1 MRPPASRSK
10 MQCIVHHPCRNLRT
24 RRCSKE
30 TLFLGSSPMNKRY
43 ACLMTLGLLLF
54 CSRTWAE
61 LVVEI
66 TKGQADA
73 IPIAIVPFSSPE
85 AAAAS
90 FDVAQLVSDDL
101 ARSGRFKTTDRKDMI
116 EQPHT
121 GAGISFDDWRRL
133 SNDYMV
139 VGQVQ
144 PLGQD
149 RYNITFELYNVLNH
163 QRLLGY
169 QISANKPGLRL
180 ASHQVADMV
189 FEKIL
194 GIRGAFATRI
204 AYISVLGSL
213 PHKDY
218 RLIVADADGENPHVV
233 MQSNEPLMSPSWSPD
248 GQSLAYVSFEDRLPS
263 MYVQFLKTG
272 ERERVSARAGVN
284 QAPAWSPDGKK
295 LALTL
300 STRDGNLDIYVLD
313 LATQALTRITDDPG
327 IDPEPKWSKD
337 GQSLY
342 FTSDRAGGPQIYRIG
357 ADGGDKPRRL
367 TFQGSYNARHRLS
380 PDESQLAFVTQEDG
394 GYRIATMDLRGRGD
408 VQVLTKGHFDV
419 SPSFAPNGAEI
430 IYASRDR
437 GRGVLALVSADG
449 RVQERLVS
457 SEGELQEPAW
467 APF

>member
-1 MRPPASRSK
+1 
-10 MQCIVHHPCRNLRT
+10 
-24 RRCSKE
+24 
-30 TLFLGSSPMNKRY
+30 MNKRFC
-43 ACLMTLGLLLF
+43 CLMSFALLLL
-54 CSRTWAE
+54 CAQTRAE

-73 IPIAIVPFSSPE
+73 IPIAIVPFSSAE
-85 AAAAS
+85 AAATS
-90 FDVAQLVSDDL
+90 FDVAQLVNDDL

-116 EQPHT
+116 EQPHA

-133 SNDYMV
+133 NNDYMV
-139 VGQVQ
+139 VGQMQ

-149 RYNITFELYNVLNH
+149 RYTITFELYNVLTR

-213 PHKDY
+213 PHRDY

-233 MQSNEPLMSPSWSPD
+233 MQSNEPLMSPAWSPD
-248 GQSLAYVSFEDRLPS
+248 GQSLAYVSFENRLPS
-263 MYVQFLKTG
+263 VYVQFLKTG
-272 ERERVSARAGVN
+272 ERQRVSSQAGVN

-300 STRDGNLDIYVLD
+300 STRDGNLDIYIKD
-313 LATQALTRITDDPG
+313 LTTQALTRITDDPG
-327 IDPEPKWSKD
+327 IDTEPQWSKD

-357 ADGGDKPRRL
+357 IQNGDKPRRL
-367 TFQGSYNARHRLS
+367 TFQGSYNARPRVS
-380 PDESQLAFVTQEDG
+380 PDESQMAFVTQEEG
-394 GYRIATMDLRGRGD
+394 GYHIAIMDLRGRGD

-419 SPSFAPNGAEI
+419 SPSYAPNGAEI

>member
-1 MRPPASRSK
+1 
-10 MQCIVHHPCRNLRT
+10 
-24 RRCSKE
+24 
-30 TLFLGSSPMNKRY
+30 MNKRIL
-43 ACLMTLGLLLF
+43 CLMAIGCFAF
-54 CSRTWAE
+54 CSRSWAE

-66 TKGQADA
+66 TKGQAEA

-90 FDVAQLVSDDL
+90 FDVAQLVGNDL

-133 SNDYMV
+133 NNDYIV

-144 PLGQD
+144 PAGPD
-149 RYNITFELYNVLNH
+149 RYEITFELYNVLTR

-169 QISANKPGLRL
+169 QFNANKAGLRI

-204 AYISVLGSL
+204 AYIAVLGSL
-213 PHKDY
+213 PHRDY

-233 MQSNEPLMSPSWSPD
+233 MQSNEPLMSPAWSPD
-248 GQSLAYVSFEDRLPS
+248 GQSLAYVSFENRLPS
-263 MYVQFLKTG
+263 VYVQLMRTG
-272 ERERVSARAGVN
+272 ERRRVSDHAGVN
-284 QAPAWSPDGKK
+284 QAPAWSPDGRK

-300 STRDGNLDIYVLD
+300 STRDGNLDVYVMD

-327 IDPEPKWSKD
+327 IDTEPQWSKD

-342 FTSDRAGGPQIYRIG
+342 FTSDRAGGPQIYKVGIQ
-357 ADGGDKPRRL
+357 AGDKPRRL
-367 TFQGSYNARHRLS
+367 TFQGSYNARPRIS

-394 GYRIATMDLRGRGD
+394 AYRIATMDLRGRGD
-408 VQVLTKGHFDV
+408 VQVLTKGRFDV

>member
-1 MRPPASRSK
+1 
-10 MQCIVHHPCRNLRT
+10 
-24 RRCSKE
+24 
-30 TLFLGSSPMNKRY
+30 MNKRFPSLL
-43 ACLMTLGLLLF
+43 AIGFLLF
-54 CSRTWAE
+54 CSRTWAQ

-66 TKGQADA
+66 TKGQAEA
-73 IPIAIVPFSSPE
+73 IPIAIVPFGSPG
-85 AAAAS
+85 AATAP
-90 FDVAQLVSDDL
+90 FDVAQLVSSDL
-101 ARSGRFKTTDRKDMI
+101 ARSGRFNTTDRKDMV

-121 GAGISFDDWRRL
+121 GAAISFDDWRRL
-133 SNDYMV
+133 NNDYIV

-144 PLGQD
+144 TVDPD
-149 RYNITFELYNVLNH
+149 HFNISFELYNVLTR
-163 QRLLGY
+163 QRMLGY
-169 QISANKPGLRL
+169 QFTANKPGLRL

-189 FEKIL
+189 FQKIL

-204 AYISVLGSL
+204 AYISVLGTL
-213 PHKDY
+213 PHREY
-218 RLIVADADGENPHVV
+218 RLIVSDADGENPRVV
-233 MQSNEPLMSPSWSPD
+233 MQSNEPLMSPAWSPD

-263 MYVQFLKTG
+263 VYVQYLPTG
-272 ERERVSARAGVN
+272 ERRRVSAHAGVN

-300 STRDGNLDIYVLD
+300 STRDGNLDVYVMD

-327 IDPEPKWSKD
+327 IDTEPQWSKD
-337 GQSLY
+337 GQTIY
-342 FTSDRAGGPQIYRIG
+342 FTSDRAGGPQIYRVGIRS
-357 ADGGDKPRRL
+357 GDKPQRL
-367 TFQGSYNARHRLS
+367 TFQGSYNARPRVS

-394 GYRIATMDLRGRGD
+394 GYRIATMDLHGHGE

-419 SPSFAPNGAEI
+419 SPSYAPNGAEI
-430 IYASRDR
+430 IYATRDR

>member
-1 MRPPASRSK
+1 
-10 MQCIVHHPCRNLRT
+10 
-24 RRCSKE
+24 
-30 TLFLGSSPMNKRY
+30 
-43 ACLMTLGLLLF
+43 
-54 CSRTWAE
+54 
-61 LVVEI
+61 
-66 TKGQADA
+66 
-73 IPIAIVPFSSPE
+73 
-85 AAAAS
+85 
-90 FDVAQLVSDDL
+90 VAQLVSADL
-101 ARSGRFKTTDRKDMI
+101 ARSGRFKATDRKDMI

-121 GAGISFDDWRRL
+121 GAAISFDDWRRL
-133 SNDYMV
+133 SNDYIV
-139 VGQVQ
+139 VGQIQ
-144 PLGQD
+144 PLAPD
-149 RYNITFELYNVLNH
+149 RFNITFELYNVLTR

-169 QISANKPGLRL
+169 QINANKPGLRL

-204 AYISVLGSL
+204 AYISVLGTV
-213 PHKDY
+213 PHRIY

-248 GQSLAYVSFEDRLPS
+248 GQSLAYVSFEGRLPS
-263 MYVQFLKTG
+263 VYVQFLKTG
-272 ERERVSARAGVN
+272 ERQRVSARAGVN

-327 IDPEPKWSKD
+327 IDTEPQWSKD

-357 ADGGDKPRRL
+357 IQSGDKPRRL
-367 TFQGSYNARHRLS
+367 TFQGSYNARARLS
-380 PDESQLAFVTQEDG
+380 PDESQMAFVTQEDG
-394 GYRIATMDLRGRGD
+394 GYRIAVQDLRGRGE
-408 VQVLTKGHFDV
+408 VQVLTKGHSDV
-419 SPSFAPNGAEI
+419 SPSYAPNGAEI
-430 IYASRDR
+430 IYATRDR

>member
-1 MRPPASRSK
+1 
-10 MQCIVHHPCRNLRT
+10 
-24 RRCSKE
+24 
-30 TLFLGSSPMNKRY
+30 MNKRF
-43 ACLMTLGLLLF
+43 ACLMAMGFVLLCPLA
-54 CSRTWAE
+54 RAE

-66 TKGQADA
+66 TKGQAEA

-101 ARSGRFKTTDRKDMI
+101 ARSGRFRSTDRKDMI

-121 GAGISFDDWRRL
+121 GSAIAFDDWRRL
-133 SNDYMV
+133 NNDYIV
-139 VGQVQ
+139 VGQVK

-149 RYNITFELYNVLNH
+149 RYEITFELYNVLTR
-163 QRLLGY
+163 QRMLGF
-169 QISANKPGLRL
+169 QITANKPGLRL

-233 MQSNEPLMSPSWSPD
+233 MQSSEPLMSPAWSPD
-248 GQSLAYVSFEDRLPS
+248 GQKLAYVSFENRLPS
-263 MYVQFLKTG
+263 VYVQFLKTG
-272 ERERVSARAGVN
+272 ERQRVSYRAGVN

-313 LATQALTRITDDPG
+313 LTTQALTRITDDPG
-327 IDPEPKWSKD
+327 IDTEPQWSKD
-337 GQSLY
+337 GQTLY
-342 FTSDRAGGPQIYRIG
+342 FTSDRAGGPQIYRV
-357 ADGGDKPRRL
+357 AAESGGKPRRL
-367 TFQGSYNARHRLS
+367 TFQGSYNARPRLS
-380 PDESQLAFVTQEDG
+380 PDESQLAFVTQEEG

-419 SPSFAPNGAEI
+419 SPSFAPNGAEV

>member
-1 MRPPASRSK
+1 
-10 MQCIVHHPCRNLRT
+10 
-24 RRCSKE
+24 
-30 TLFLGSSPMNKRY
+30 MNKHVSTVV
-43 ACLMTLGLLLF
+43 AIGILLF
-54 CSRTWAE
+54 CSRSRAE

-73 IPIAIVPFSSPE
+73 IPIAIVPFSPPE

-101 ARSGRFKTTDRKDMI
+101 ARSGRFRSTDRKDMI
-116 EQPHT
+116 EQPHA
-121 GAGISFDDWRRL
+121 GAAISFDDWRRL
-133 SNDYMV
+133 NNDYIV

-144 PLGQD
+144 PAGVD
-149 RYNITFELYNVLNH
+149 HYNITFELYNVLNR
-163 QRLLGY
+163 QRLLAY

-204 AYISVLGSL
+204 AYISVLGVL
-213 PHKDY
+213 PHKSF

-233 MQSNEPLMSPSWSPD
+233 MESNEPLMSPAWSPD
-248 GQSLAYVSFEDRLPS
+248 GQSLAYVSFENRLPS
-263 MYVQFLKTG
+263 VYVQLLKTG
-272 ERERVSARAGVN
+272 ERRRVSAQAGVN

-300 STRDGNLDIYVLD
+300 STRDGNLDVYVLD

-327 IDPEPKWSKD
+327 IDTEPQWSKD
-337 GQSLY
+337 GQNLY
-342 FTSDRAGGPQIYRIG
+342 FTSDRAGGPQIYRVG
-357 ADGGDKPRRL
+357 TQAGDKPRRL
-367 TFQGSYNARHRLS
+367 TFQGSYNARPRLS

-408 VQVLTKGHFDV
+408 IQILTKGHFDV
-419 SPSFAPNGAEI
+419 SPSYAPNGAEI

>member
-1 MRPPASRSK
+1 
-10 MQCIVHHPCRNLRT
+10 
-24 RRCSKE
+24 
-30 TLFLGSSPMNKRY
+30 MNKCH
-43 ACLMTLGLLLF
+43 ASLMTLGLLLL
-54 CSRTWAE
+54 CSRSRAE

-73 IPIAIVPFSSPE
+73 IPIAVVPFSSPE
-85 AAAAS
+85 AAAVS
-90 FDVAQLVSDDL
+90 FDVAQLVNDDL

-116 EQPHT
+116 ELPHT
-121 GAGISFDDWRRL
+121 GASISFDDWRRL
-133 SNDYMV
+133 NNDYMV

-144 PLGQD
+144 PLGSD
-149 RYNITFELYNVLNH
+149 RYNITFELYNVLTR

-180 ASHQVADMV
+180 ASHQAADMV

-218 RLIVADADGENPHVV
+218 RLIVADADGENPRVV
-233 MQSNEPLMSPSWSPD
+233 MQSSEPLMSPAWSPD
-248 GQSLAYVSFEDRLPS
+248 GQNLAYVSFENRLPS
-263 MYVQFLKTG
+263 VYVQFLKTG
-272 ERERVSARAGVN
+272 ERQRVSARAGVN

-300 STRDGNLDIYVLD
+300 STREGNLDIYVLD

-327 IDPEPKWSKD
+327 IDTEPQWSKD

-342 FTSDRAGGPQIYRIG
+342 FTSDRAGGPQIYRVG
-357 ADGGDKPRRL
+357 TASGDKPRRL
-367 TFQGSYNARHRLS
+367 TFQGSYNARPRLS
-380 PDESQLAFVTQEDG
+380 PDESQLSFVTQEDG

-419 SPSFAPNGAEI
+419 SPSYAPNGAEI